1 MPLYM
6 MVIYK
11 TRKIL
16 NEKICRYKIYEVMF
30 EAFGMVF
37 LKPTSLSLLFVFHVL
52 AGVFSNC
59 LQVFVVSP
67 KVVKSY
73 FGIQQTLKKPWKVQN
88 VMK

>member
-1 MPLYM
+1 
-6 MVIYK
+6 MVTYK

-16 NEKICRYKIYEVMF
+16 NEKICGYKIYGEVMF
-30 EAFGMVF
+30 ELFGMVF
-37 LKPTSLSLLFVFHVL
+37 LKLISLLFVFHVL
-52 AGVFSNC
+52 AGVFSNH

-73 FGIQQTLKKPWKVQN
+73 FGIQQTLKKTWRVQN